1 MKFVRRQ
8 QEEQMEKI
16 MEIVAIAK
24 KKVAGK
30 NKEKKEK

>member
-30 NKEKKEK
+30 NKKKG